1 MVLNIKSFLK
11 EDISKKDIT
20 TDSIVN
26 KSHTSKAIILAKA
39 NGVIAGHIF
48 VREVFK
54 VLSKEIL
61 YEEKKKDGEYVSKG
75 DILAVIQGKTRAIL
89 TGERVALNI
98 LQRLSGIATLTRNF
112 VEAVKGT
119 GVKILDTRKTSPGIR
134 MMEKYAVRMG
144 GGYNHRANLTEM
156 ALIKENH
163 LAVAHSIKEAV
174 KRVREKANVP
184 IEVEVKNKKELKEAI
199 DANVDR
205 IMLDNWDLTSIKY
218 AVSFVKKR
226 VPLEVS
232 GNMDIEKA
240 KRVAK
245 TGVDFISV
253 GALTHSFKS
262 LDISLLLEG
271 IK

>member
-48 VREVFK
+48 VREVFN

-61 YEEKKKDGEYVSKG
+61 YEEKKKDGEYVSEG
-75 DILAVIQGKTRAIL
+75 DILAV
-89 TGERVALNI
+89 

-174 KRVREKANVP
+174 KRIREKTNVP
-184 IEVEVKNKKELKEAI
+184 IEVEVKNKEELKEAI